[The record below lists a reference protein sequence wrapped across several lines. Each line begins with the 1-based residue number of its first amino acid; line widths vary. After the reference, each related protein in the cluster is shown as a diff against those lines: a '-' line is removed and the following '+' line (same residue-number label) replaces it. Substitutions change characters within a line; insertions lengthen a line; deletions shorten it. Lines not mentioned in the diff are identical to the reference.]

1 MGGRVT
7 LLKVIFACLP
17 VYFLSLFQIP
27 KTVKEELDRIQRR
40 FLWGGSSISRKLHW
54 VNWKSV
60 CNLKKFG
67 GLGIMDIGFKIEP
80 CGING
85 YGDLVKNLRL
95 CGGRLSAVNMVII
108 IWVLFR
114 ILLVKRDFR
123 TYGII
128 LPDHYGVKVF
138 MRMFFLL
145 TLVFCLVMAAK
156 LDSGGIVGLAELRFR

>member
-1 MGGRVT
+1 M
-7 LLKVIFACLP
+7 
-17 VYFLSLFQIP
+17 
-27 KTVKEELDRIQRR
+27 
-40 FLWGGSSISRKLHW
+40 
-54 VNWKSV
+54 
-60 CNLKKFG
+60 
-67 GLGIMDIGFKIEP
+67 
-80 CGING
+80 
-85 YGDLVKNLRL
+85 KNLRL

-145 TLVFCLVMAAK
+145 TLIFCLVMAAK